1 FPTRTRVSAMAISQN
16 LGTLVTAMLP
26 ALFAAV
32 APPGSTNIPVTVGAI
47 TFGVTV
53 IAALAAL
60 SARETYRVHMND
72 LGNSNALPVEKT
84 EYDRMRAKSVADAK
98 LTKVSV

>member
-1 FPTRTRVSAMAISQN
+1 
-16 LGTLVTAMLP
+16 MLP

-32 APPGSTNIPVTVGAI
+32 APPGSSNIPLTVGAI

-60 SARETYRVHMND
+60 SARETYRIHMND
-72 LGNSNALPVEKT
+72 LGNANAVPVDKK
-84 EYDRMRAKSVADAK
+84 EYDRMRAQSVADAK
-98 LTKVSV
+98 MTKASA